1 MQYTR
6 LKFTTPIKQHSDSCT
21 FYRQR
26 ATLGRTPTSRSA
38 RSVTDRGNPP
48 TNTSA
53 PFTRRS
59 AHTHPPTPQDSF
71 TTQRKTRSRYQR
83 EETHPIT
90 LLVVVAM
97 RRRPP
102 LLLKS
107 PTSNK
112 KKKKEAQEG
121 QDAISPTKSAP
132 NRTRRRPAGSPA
144 PNPPSPG
151 RIESKKQ
158 GGFRGL
164 SLEHAPFTESTAV
177 CAEPFQNFF
186 SSTNY
191 PF

>member
-83 EETHPIT
+83 EETHSIT

-112 KKKKEAQEG
+112 KKKKRGTGRSRRDFSDE
-121 QDAISPTKSAP
+121 IRTKSDAAA
-132 NRTRRRPAGSPA
+132 T
-144 PNPPSPG
+144 G
-151 RIESKKQ
+151 RIAGAES
-158 GGFRGL
+158 
-164 SLEHAPFTESTAV
+164 AV
-177 CAEPFQNFF
+177 PRAD
-186 SSTNY
+186 
-191 PF
+191 

>member
-112 KKKKEAQEG
+112 KKKRHRKVKTRFLRRNPHQIG
-121 QDAISPTKSAP
+121 RGGDRPD
-132 NRTRRRPAGSPA
+132 RRR
-144 PNPPSPG
+144 
-151 RIESKKQ
+151 RIRRPQ
-158 GGFRGL
+158 GGLNRKNREDF
-164 SLEHAPFTESTAV
+164 AD
-177 CAEPFQNFF
+177 
-186 SSTNY
+186 
-191 PF
+191 